1 MRPLQLLFDSPSA
14 AQEIAFMM
22 RGEYDG
28 CTLLTLPP
36 LYDSI
41 ALRTAIEL
49 IGAEFCFVG
58 DFIPILVPEID
69 PFNPTQSV
77 QATHKQSVGNPLTWT
92 DIPPF

>member
-22 RGEYDG
+22 RGDYDG

-49 IGAEFCFVG
+49 IGSEFCFVG
-58 DFIPILVPEID
+58 DSIPIVVPEID
-69 PFNPTQSV
+69 PFNPNQTV
-77 QATHKQSVGNPLTWT
+77 QPNPEQ
-92 DIPPF
+92 DAGKP